1 MVPLAEKRSFGGKE
15 ARKIKL
21 YGIVQGVDP
30 PNRRFHSQP
39 NACPECG
46 LQIKVVDSEGK
57 KCTKDSP
64 ELLKNGVIV
73 KVKSLGGFHLACNAL
88 DKKAVLHLRTRKIR
102 DSKNPS

>member
-1 MVPLAEKRSFGGKE
+1 VVPLAEKRSFGGKE

-46 LQIKVVDSEGK
+46 LQLS
-57 KCTKDSP
+57 TQ
-64 ELLKNGVIV
+64 
-73 KVKSLGGFHLACNAL
+73 KVKNAL
-88 DKKAVLHLRTRKIR
+88 KIPR
-102 DSKNPS
+102 NC

>member
-1 MVPLAEKRSFGGKE
+1 M
-15 ARKIKL
+15 I
-21 YGIVQGVDP
+21 P

-57 KCTKDSP
+57 KCTKDP
-64 ELLKNGVIV
+64 RELLRSGAVVAV
-73 KVKSLGGFHLACNAL
+73 KGLGGFYLACNAL
-88 DKKAVLHLRTRKIR
+88 DKKVVLHLRTRKIR